1 MTEAVRKLDELLEC
15 FATEIEAFLNGGPN
29 RKLKHLEEAE
39 EAGLDPD
46 AIANLADSWGK
57 AEGLRVQRE
66 IEAAPKPKAKVLG
79 LRPLSVPR
87 RIEAPANDE
96 GVGPQI
102 EAAPL
107 VNGKG
112 DLAKETARPK
122 VVRLRELVGRIKLKP
137 RPQEQQE
144 EEPEPR
150 AEPVVEPDVVGIE
163 RALVP
168 VKRFASRIILPDVGQ
183 VAQIKEIVGLVN
195 LKHQIV
201 GNYGGRCMVVSWER
215 WPVNSKFLVPTFQ
228 KVNDFKNRY
237 ANRFVEQETKSG
249 TQRAP
254 VGAFWFSHPASATFD
269 GVGFRPGES
278 EVLPGKLLNLWRGWA
293 VEPKKGRWRL
303 LRRHIYLVLGNGDW
317 KAGRYILRWFAH
329 MFQHPGEPGQTVL
342 VFKGEE
348 EGLGKGIMAQAI
360 MQILGPYSLPV
371 SDPKHFLGAFSGH
384 LQHCVFLFLDEAF
397 WAGDQ
402 KAEGRLK
409 SLVTER
415 YITIEPKY
423 VTPFQT
429 PNLLHIMMA
438 SNNDWVVPAGPTA
451 RRYAVFEVSNKHRRD
466 KAYFNALRAEIEG
479 GGAAAMLYD
488 LLAMDLGDWEPQE
501 LYETDAL
508 VEQKQWSL
516 RGLDAWI
523 EGMLR
528 KGMLPVPCSLKYPNR
543 CLSKHLLED
552 ALKHDRYTNDS
563 NVATKLKKVFG
574 KDNMKDFNNQ
584 LARGWAFPPLTDC
597 RGSWEQRY
605 GGKWN
610 WHHDIKDLRA

>member
-1 MTEAVRKLDELLEC
+1 LKLIDGLAGELPAEVIEEWKQEVAGEWDRVNAEPRRRMVVINDERER
-15 FATEIEAFLNGGPN
+15 FKTAKRVESDVGP
-29 RKLKHLEEAE
+29 H
-39 EAGLDPD
+39 
-46 AIANLADSWGK
+46 
-57 AEGLRVQRE
+57 
-66 IEAAPKPKAKVLG
+66 IEAALQVSKDRDFAEEPKADGKLDVKG
-79 LRPLSVPR
+79 LAERIKAKRSAEPR
-87 RIEAPANDE
+87 REEVEVE
-96 GVGPQI
+96 G
-102 EAAPL
+102 
-107 VNGKG
+107 
-112 DLAKETARPK
+112 
-122 VVRLRELVGRIKLKP
+122 
-137 RPQEQQE
+137 
-144 EEPEPR
+144 EPD
-150 AEPVVEPDVVGIE
+150 AEPAPEVGK
-163 RALVP
+163 ALVP
-168 VKRFASRIILPDVGQ
+168 AKRFASRIILPDVSEVGQ
-183 VAQIKEIVGLVN
+183 VKQIIRLVN

-228 KVNDFKNRY
+228 KVADFKNRY
-237 ANRFVEQETKSG
+237 ANRFVEQETKTG
-249 TQRAP
+249 TQRVP
-254 VGAFWFSHPASATFD
+254 VGTFWFSHPASATFD
-269 GVGFRPGES
+269 GVGFRPGEG

-293 VEPKKGRWRL
+293 VEPKEGSWRL

-360 MQILGPYSLPV
+360 MQILGRYSLPV
-371 SDPKHFLGAFSGH
+371 SDSRQFLGAFSGH

-466 KAYFNALRAEIEG
+466 KAYFDALRAEIEG

-488 LLAMDLGDWEPQE
+488 LLAMNLKGWEPQE

-508 VEQKQWSL
+508 VE
-516 RGLDAWI
+516 
-523 EGMLR
+523 
-528 KGMLPVPCSLKYPNR
+528 
-543 CLSKHLLED
+543 
-552 ALKHDRYTNDS
+552 
-563 NVATKLKKVFG
+563 
-574 KDNMKDFNNQ
+574 
-584 LARGWAFPPLTDC
+584 
-597 RGSWEQRY
+597 
-605 GGKWN
+605 
-610 WHHDIKDLRA
+610 